1 MLSPAKSWVP
11 ERDCIRLRSV
21 GILNIRGMR
30 DLRKGRPPREA
41 NFMFI

>member
-21 GILNIRGMR
+21 GAPNIRRVG
-30 DLRKGRPPREA
+30 DLRKGGARRKT
-41 NFMFI
+41 NFPLI